1 MMSRSSVSLLDT
13 DDADH
18 ATTSD
23 DEHEPVFVYS
33 QTYTAGVR
41 LTSSAKH
48 VDDTDAESQS
58 IRTMAMAEQNV
69 TVQTIGETPVSTFLQ
84 SFRTSG
90 SEFISS
96 AYLIGRT
103 LEKSK
108 IDGSFSTSLPE
119 DVFTLVDTQIT
130 LLNEYLES
138 SGLAKTDTGDAVAV
152 DALMNV
158 FRILSVKQNHYR
170 DSFFRDFDSCIAA
183 ANDFLRMS
191 EKTERLIAL
200 IRQNR
205 YYSRLS
211 WEATEAKEM
220 LSEWDISTGMVEQE
234 ASNLIDLFQKDAVIA
249 AQRSSIYIIRAVQMS
264 TDSLPSQLFSY
275 EWEEELT
282 YNQVAKAMVRT
293 YVECLDGLQQL
304 LVTEYLYHKI
314 VTALVRSTV
323 CFYIQCFVVKADKA
337 RRRLQSHTKKNKEKY
352 SFVCPTRAV
361 MRMSHDMKVFEE
373 FFLSLAEGNV
383 TLKRIVSNE
392 LSVLK
397 VVVLELMSYATGQ
410 NGSDSLH
417 EFVVVVHKRTGADPD
432 VTRHFLSDIYV
443 LLGSKKEYL
452 TVEHHVRG
460 MKDELERMTERVE
473 EKRMAGV
480 LGDKSTESTFRLDKM
495 LRTVYEDRIM
505 HEKLSLCGNLM
516 TDVKGAGKNV
526 KTEIKGFGKKMMD
539 MKGMGKK
546 KKGKCNEVV
555 IFSDEDESDDGKS
568 KISTWQQKFE
578 QLKEI
583 LLLDDVHS
591 PFTTKAEF

>member
-1 MMSRSSVSLLDT
+1 SSASLLDT
-13 DDADH
+13 DDTDQHEA
-18 ATTSD
+18 ATLSFAYT
-23 DEHEPVFVYS
+23 
-33 QTYTAGVR
+33 QTYQAGVQ

-48 VDDTDAESQS
+48 VDDTDAETQS
-58 IRTMAMAEQNV
+58 TRTMAVEQSV
-69 TVQTIGETPVSTFLQ
+69 AVQTIGETPVATFLQ

-90 SEFISS
+90 SEFVSS
-96 AYLIGRT
+96 AYLMDRSP
-103 LEKSK
+103 EKSR
-108 IDGSFSTSLPE
+108 IDGSLSTSLPE

-138 SGLAKTDTGDAVAV
+138 SNLTNTDTGDAIAV

-158 FRILSVKQNHYR
+158 FRILSVKQGHYR
-170 DSFFRDFDSCIAA
+170 DAFFRDFGSCIAA

-191 EKTERLIAL
+191 EKTEELIAD

-205 YYSRLS
+205 YYSHLS

-249 AQRSSIYIIRAVQMS
+249 AQRSSIYMIHAVQMS
-264 TDSLPSQLFSY
+264 SDIPSQLFSY
-275 EWEEELT
+275 AWEEELT

-293 YVECLDGLQQL
+293 YVEYLDSLQQL
-304 LVTEYLYHKI
+304 LAADYLYHKI

-337 RRRLQSHTKKNKEKY
+337 RRRLQSHTKKNKLKY
-352 SFVCPTRAV
+352 SFVCPQRAV
-361 MRMSHDMKVFEE
+361 MRMSHDMKIFEE
-373 FFLSLAEGNV
+373 FFLNLAEGNV

-392 LSVLK
+392 LSIFK

-410 NGSDSLH
+410 SGTDSLH

-452 TVEHHVRG
+452 AVEHQVRG

-473 EKRMAGV
+473 EKRTAGV
-480 LGDKSTESTFRLDKM
+480 LGDKTTETTFRLDKM
-495 LRTVYEDRIM
+495 LRTVYEDRIA

-516 TDVKGAGKNV
+516 TDMKGAGKSM
-526 KTEIKGFGKKMMD
+526 KTEMKGLGKKMID
-539 MKGMGKK
+539 MKGIGKK
-546 KKGKCNEVV
+546 RKEKREEIV
-555 IFSDEDESDDGKS
+555 ILSDEDESDDGKS
-568 KISTWQQKFE
+568 KISTWQQKFD